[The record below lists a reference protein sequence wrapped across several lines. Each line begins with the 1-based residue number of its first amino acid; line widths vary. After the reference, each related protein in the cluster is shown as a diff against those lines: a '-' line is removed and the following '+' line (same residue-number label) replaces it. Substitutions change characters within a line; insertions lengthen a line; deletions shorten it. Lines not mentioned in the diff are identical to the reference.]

1 MTKINY
7 NQKYLEM
14 IEEALASYLPNENCL
29 EGDLSKAMK
38 YSLLDGGKRIR
49 PILALEFCRL
59 CGGDIENALPFACA
73 VEMVHTY
80 SLIHDDLPCMDD
92 DDMRR
97 GKAANHIA
105 NGEDI
110 ALLAGDALLSLA
122 FETMLSA
129 KAVAK
134 VGAQKAAQA
143 AYELAKASGAAGMV
157 GGQVIDLQH
166 ENKTVTVDILQQMDM
181 KKTGALII
189 AAAKMGCIAA
199 GADDIKIIA
208 AHTYACAVGLAF
220 QIVDDILDLTA
231 DSRELGKPV
240 GSDITNKK
248 STYVSLLGLKQ
259 SQALVDELT
268 KQSIDALH
276 VFDNDTS
283 FLTEL
288 SLSLASRKK

>member
-1 MTKINY
+1 
-7 NQKYLEM
+7 
-14 IEEALASYLPNENCL
+14 
-29 EGDLSKAMK
+29 
-38 YSLLDGGKRIR
+38 
-49 PILALEFCRL
+49 
-59 CGGDIENALPFACA
+59 
-73 VEMVHTY
+73 
-80 SLIHDDLPCMDD
+80 
-92 DDMRR
+92 
-97 GKAANHIA
+97 
-105 NGEDI
+105 
-110 ALLAGDALLSLA
+110 
-122 FETMLSA
+122 
-129 KAVAK
+129 
-134 VGAQKAAQA
+134 
-143 AYELAKASGAAGMV
+143 MV

-208 AHTYACAVGLAF
+208 AHTYARAVGLAF

-231 DSRELGKPV
+231 DSRELCKPV